1 MQTCGTCKANVSNA
15 YNTNPGKCRP
25 RCIRAALLLGRR
37 RTGRQLR
44 ITDHGDSSVLTR
56 GRAGY
61 SARTQRRFPHHP
73 SIHLPRRGRLRCGSR
88 RRDAVPADG
97 TGTLGITLASPRLHS
112 HLPAGTRGS
121 SVTARNTARQ
131 NRPWD
136 MGRDSPWPGTGRSQ
150 VRECRARCPQRSGG
164 SSGTGQPSHAPRAG
178 FKYRNNPEWACRAP
192 ANCPSSDLKE
202 HRRVSEE
209 NEQEL

>member
-1 MQTCGTCKANVSNA
+1 MLITQIQGNAGPGVSGL
-15 YNTNPGKCRP
+15 PCSWEGGELEGSC
-25 RCIRAALLLGRR
+25 ALLITVIAPSLLGVEQVTVLALSGAY
-37 RTGRQLR
+37 RT
-44 ITDHGDSSVLTR
+44 I
-56 GRAGY
+56 
-61 SARTQRRFPHHP
+61 HP

-131 NRPWD
+131 KSPWD

-150 VRECRARCPQRSGG
+150 VRECRARCPQRSGA

-178 FKYRNNPEWACRAP
+178 FKCRNNPEWACRAP